1 MGLRYLTYCAFSP
14 RFHITDTTHGNF
26 NARLTVFTFAW
37 NINLKCFWLE
47 LGAGEDI
54 FLSVIRYYEDL
65 GMISYFLGKIVQIF

>member
-1 MGLRYLTYCAFSP
+1 MIIPFYIGLRYLTYCAFSP

-54 FLSVIRYYEDL
+54 FYQLSDT
-65 GMISYFLGKIVQIF
+65 MKI